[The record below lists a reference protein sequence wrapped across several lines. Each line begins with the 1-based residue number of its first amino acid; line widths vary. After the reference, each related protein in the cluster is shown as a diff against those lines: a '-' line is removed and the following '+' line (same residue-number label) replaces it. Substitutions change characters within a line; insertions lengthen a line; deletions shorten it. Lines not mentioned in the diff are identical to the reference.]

1 MRVHS
6 PRRGGVRGI
15 EYLDELHDDVGIVH
29 ALDELARAA
38 QEARPGV
45 IHEQVQIHAMAS
57 RERRGGGE
65 PSRGE
70 RRRHRGERERARMH
84 RLQITSRHL
93 QHDVHGSRRG
103 GDDARSLLDAARSKV
118 RGSRPIRGTHRGAHG
133 DVQLVH
139 VHAPALDAPGVSS
152 ASLSTRRGCQLV
164 AIYRRLR
171 VRRSRAR
178 PARVAQAQE
187 VRDLSHPKLVGERDV
202 SHPGN
207 GTATQRDGVRHV
219 GCVRSCGDGAVP
231 SAPVHGERPDPEGH
245 RAGAASKR
253 PAGVQSDE
261 QRARIR
267 RREGSSDGARLAKG
281 DFG

>member
-6 PRRGGVRGI
+6 PRRGRVRGI

-103 GDDARSLLDAARSKV
+103 GDDAGALLDAARSKV
-118 RGSRPIRGTHRGAHG
+118 RGSRPIRWTHRGSHG
-133 DVQLVH
+133 DVQPVH

-164 AIYRRLR
+164 AIHRRAR
-171 VRRSRAR
+171 VRRSRVR
-178 PARVAQAQE
+178 PARVARTSRE
-187 VRDLSHPKLVGERDV
+187 VRHLSHAKLVGERDV
-202 SHPGN
+202 NHPGN
-207 GTATQRDGVRHV
+207 GTATRRDGVRHV
-219 GCVRSCGDGAVP
+219 GRVGSGGDDAVP
-231 SAPVHGERPDPEGH
+231 GAPVNGERPDPEGDH
-245 RAGAASKR
+245 SGAASKR
-253 PAGVQSDE
+253 PG
-261 QRARIR
+261 
-267 RREGSSDGARLAKG
+267 
-281 DFG
+281 

>member
-6 PRRGGVRGI
+6 PRRGRVRGI

-103 GDDARSLLDAARSKV
+103 GDDAGALLDAARSKV

-178 PARVAQAQE
+178 PA
-187 VRDLSHPKLVGERDV
+187 
-202 SHPGN
+202 
-207 GTATQRDGVRHV
+207 
-219 GCVRSCGDGAVP
+219 
-231 SAPVHGERPDPEGH
+231 
-245 RAGAASKR
+245 
-253 PAGVQSDE
+253 
-261 QRARIR
+261 
-267 RREGSSDGARLAKG
+267 
-281 DFG
+281 